1 MYLLKIGKK
10 GNEVSDED
18 NGVLGIPEF
27 SKVLKDK
34 KLGDKAMRYVALSQD
49 YDSPYRYH
57 TEAERV
63 RVVSKYVFG
72 DYEWKGVKDVKV
84 AQAMRRYIELEYDPL
99 EAQLGA
105 FNEKID
111 EYTKLLEEN
120 KVDIENAAD
129 IQKIMIGVDKVL
141 ATRQKLLDAIERRGD
156 KKTIAGNR
164 ELSYLEMLQN
174 QTNG

>member
-1 MYLLKIGKK
+1 MYLLKISKK
-10 GNEVSDED
+10 GDLID
-18 NGVLGIPEF
+18 DDGIYGIPEF
-27 SKVLKDK
+27 SDLIKAKGFGLKA
-34 KLGDKAMRYVALSQD
+34 LLFVAYMAD

-164 ELSYLEMLQN
+164 ELSYLEMLQSQGN
-174 QTNG
+174 A